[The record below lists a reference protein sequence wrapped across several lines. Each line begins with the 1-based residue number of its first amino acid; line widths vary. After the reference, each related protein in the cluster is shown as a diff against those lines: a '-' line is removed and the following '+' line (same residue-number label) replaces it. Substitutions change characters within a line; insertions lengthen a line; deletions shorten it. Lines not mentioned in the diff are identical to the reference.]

1 MAKAVKMLHSST
13 GRVQFP
19 VHSSRASTKC
29 IRRGRFQVSAAIK
42 KGKEKNV
49 VCTKTIV
56 SKKDTVRPMSLL
68 YLHRIHSIFAP
79 VHMVHA
85 GSCRAPR
92 CHSYMHLHGSVQVD
106 TVERMCRDIM
116 DFSHGKQKVKS
127 SGIMEFGVSRDQF
140 EPHVFYTWERYD
152 SNGSLGRHNTCPE
165 FQAFMEN
172 V

>member
-1 MAKAVKMLHSST
+1 M
-13 GRVQFP
+13 Q
-19 VHSSRASTKC
+19 
-29 IRRGRFQVSAAIK
+29 
-42 KGKEKNV
+42 
-49 VCTKTIV
+49 
-56 SKKDTVRPMSLL
+56 
-68 YLHRIHSIFAP
+68 
-79 VHMVHA
+79 
-85 GSCRAPR
+85 
-92 CHSYMHLHGSVQVD
+92 LHGSVQVD
-106 TVERMCRDIM
+106 AVERMCRDIM